1 MGQQIVG
8 SIAGCAVSSINSFVQ
23 AVTNP
28 HLKVAAMASTIGDLL
43 HSNTQKD
50 RQGISSQDEGTPL
63 MSHFL
68 ERERAQ
74 PDGDLDDPAYDLV
87 KRCMADLNI
96 LRALLH
102 NGPDGGVDW
111 RATTGTPD
119 RRSCIR
125 FVSGSLRQHLKD
137 CSNIG
142 LEGSPSA
149 RLSEILEACTKI
161 ADAVN
166 EQSKKG
172 YEMGNAY
179 PVATSAIVTGWR
191 ADLDDQYSRA
201 RKMDAFARGRPGVR
215 SG

>member
-28 HLKVAAMASTIGDLL
+28 HVKVAAMASTIGDLL

-74 PDGDLDDPAYDLV
+74 PDDDLDDPAYDLV
-87 KRCMADLNI
+87 KRCMADLDV
-96 LRALLH
+96 LHALLH

-142 LEGSPSA
+142 LEVSPSA

-191 ADLDDQYSRA
+191 ADLEDQCNRA
-201 RKMDAFARGRPGVR
+201 RKMDAFARGRPG
-215 SG
+215 

>member
-87 KRCMADLNI
+87 KRCTL
-96 LRALLH
+96 
-102 NGPDGGVDW
+102 
-111 RATTGTPD
+111 T
-119 RRSCIR
+119 SC
-125 FVSGSLRQHLKD
+125 
-137 CSNIG
+137 
-142 LEGSPSA
+142 
-149 RLSEILEACTKI
+149 
-161 ADAVN
+161 
-166 EQSKKG
+166 
-172 YEMGNAY
+172 
-179 PVATSAIVTGWR
+179 
-191 ADLDDQYSRA
+191 
-201 RKMDAFARGRPGVR
+201 VR
-215 SG
+215 SYTTARTAA